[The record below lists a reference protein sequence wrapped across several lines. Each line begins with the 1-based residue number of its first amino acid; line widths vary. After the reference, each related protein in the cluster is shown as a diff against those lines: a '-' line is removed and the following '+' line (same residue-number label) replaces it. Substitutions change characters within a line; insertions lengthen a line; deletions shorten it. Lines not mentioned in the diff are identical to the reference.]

1 MILKASYGGI
11 AKDGASSD
19 FNPYFGTDVGICS
32 IIKPQLNFDRNLDH
46 LPFWRKLF
54 GQENLDIRPG
64 SEVGKANGL
73 SILLD
78 AETYDYT
85 YHLRAGEGFK
95 LSVHHHLVRAAFCI
109 FTAPVNTITY
119 LVYVRYQFIE

>member
-11 AKDGASSD
+11 AKDGSSSD

-32 IIKPQLNFDRNLDH
+32 IIKPQLNFDRSLDH

-54 GQENLDIRPG
+54 GEENINIKPG

-85 YHLRAGEGFK
+85 VSVSNGEGFM
-95 LSVHHHLVRAAFCI
+95 LSLMHHVR
-109 FTAPVNTITY
+109 
-119 LVYVRYQFIE
+119 

>member
-32 IIKPQLNFDRNLDH
+32 IIKPQLNFNKSLDH

-54 GQENLDIRPG
+54 GEENINIKPG
-64 SEVGKANGL
+64 WCTT
-73 SILLD
+73 
-78 AETYDYT
+78 AE
-85 YHLRAGEGFK
+85 GETREKMGTTK
-95 LSVHHHLVRAAFCI
+95 DWPSLV
-109 FTAPVNTITY
+109 N
-119 LVYVRYQFIE
+119 